1 MGCVQEK
8 QTGTVVRIC
17 VRPRLFN
24 GVGIQLRP
32 YEYRVTYA
40 ELAAVF
46 AMPSRSS
53 FSSAE
58 SFLPEALYTHVDH
71 LYTQSIPSVWSVHR
85 QAHGTLELAR
95 VAFRGSQRTQ
105 VSVGF
110 RPGGEVST
118 CNTSSRYLKRSVSGE
133 HLVYAVVSMR

>member
-1 MGCVQEK
+1 M
-8 QTGTVVRIC
+8 VRIF
-17 VRPRLFN
+17 VRPRLID

-32 YEYRVTYA
+32 YEYRGAYA
-40 ELAAVF
+40 ELEAVF

-58 SFLPEALYTHVDH
+58 SHMSGVSCSHIDH
-71 LYTQSIPSVWSVHR
+71 LYTQSISSVWAIHR
-85 QAHGTLELAR
+85 QAHGTLKLAR

-110 RPGGEVST
+110 RPGGEVAICDT
-118 CNTSSRYLKRSVSGE
+118 PSRYPVGSVFGE
-133 HLVYAVVSMR
+133 HLVYAVVSVR